1 MESDNYPPTDD
12 PNPDSGPG
20 DPPELLT
27 KWDDERVEVD
37 REDWERVVDYNVM
50 EIERFTYTLLGGLQ
64 ENLWGRIGLDERD
77 DPHNHDY
84 QLSTLRRVGE
94 HMGGHLEVAAVFA
107 GVRIPADVSGTA
119 PLWQRP
125 KPDDELIPRLTKYDD
140 Y

>member
-1 MESDNYPPTDD
+1 MESDNHPPPDE
-12 PNPDSGPG
+12 PNPHSSPSN
-20 DPPELLT
+20 PPELLT
-27 KWDDERVEVD
+27 KWDDEYLEGD
-37 REDWERVVDYNVM
+37 REDWEETVDYNEI

-64 ENLWGRIGLDERD
+64 EHLRGRIGLNERD

-84 QLSTLRRVGE
+84 QLSTLRRVVE
-94 HMGGHLEVAAVFA
+94 HMGGHLEVTAVFA

-125 KPDDELIPRLTKYDD
+125 KPDEELIKRMTKYDD